1 MIRGWLSVPA
11 RSLGLMQKSLD
22 SAGPARPS
30 AAEAN
35 EAIRHLIKTRVGDA
49 WSAEA
54 YEFLL
59 AEWAAASRAE
69 VSAAQ

>member
-1 MIRGWLSVPA
+1 MPA
-11 RSLGLMQKSLD
+11 RSLEPMKESLTP
-22 SAGPARPS
+22 AGPARPS

-35 EAIRHLIKTRVGDA
+35 EAIRHLVETRVDDE
-49 WSAEA
+49 WPAEA

-69 VSAAQ
+69 VPAAQ